1 MENGDRDEG
10 LLSYFHVVWKHKWLV
25 AIFCGLVLACTMV
38 ITKRQQKIYEA
49 VAHMVIDPHAPQYL
63 PGRPGSEV
71 ISLGTGN
78 YWNTREYFET
88 QYRILRSRMV
98 AAMVVERMGLDRDLD
113 FLGINKI
120 DEPERRARVL
130 ERIDPAIVL
139 QGKVKIEPVDS
150 SHIVLIRVK
159 DHDPARAAKIADTLV
174 EAYAEAN
181 LDRKISG
188 ARDAVIWLTRQ
199 AKLLE
204 DEVASSEQEILEF
217 KKSRGIITAS
227 LADKQNL
234 VGQNLQEASR
244 ELREAHGETVRV
256 GSVLNQVK
264 SLSLDEAQSI
274 MAGALDNGL
283 IQRLKE
289 QMVGLENERTEL
301 LKRYL
306 EGHPDV
312 KAVDR
317 KIKRVKKTLRREV
330 KGVRALL
337 EKNLAA
343 AQQTERSLQRQL
355 DGIKG
360 EAQQLAEY
368 ERAYRQLEA
377 RVATKKELHAQMLA
391 RLKEAELQAE
401 AKANNV
407 RMLDPAVVPTIP
419 VAPRLVLNMAVAL
432 MLSLFGGVG
441 LAFLVDRLDASV
453 KSQEQLEQEMGIT
466 ALGMI
471 PSLANLKKLKGR
483 SDAPLNPDRY
493 VLDHPRSTAAECARA
508 VRTNIM
514 FMAPENEMRTLLI
527 TSAGPRE
534 GKTSSSVNLAATMAL
549 SGSKILLVD
558 SDLRRPRVHKIF
570 DMSHEN
576 GLTNLVMDPTL
587 PVEDVAEETGVENF
601 HVLTSGTIPPNPAE
615 LLHTQAFRRTLDR
628 LLEKYDRV
636 IFDSPPVAAVTDA
649 QILAN
654 QCDGAILVVR
664 AGETS
669 REMVKK
675 AHRLLKDVGANVL
688 GALLNGLD
696 VNRRGYGQKRYGYYR
711 YYGTYVSDEPGT
723 EEGTQAGA

>member
-1 MENGDRDEG
+1 MESGDRDEG

-25 AIFCGLVLACTMV
+25 ALFCGLVLVCTAV
-38 ITKRQQKIYEA
+38 ITKRQVKVYEA

-98 AAMVVERMGLDRDLD
+98 AAMVVERLGLDRDLD
-113 FLGINKI
+113 FLGINRI
-120 DEPERRARVL
+120 EDPERKARVL
-130 ERIDPAIVL
+130 ERIDPAAIL
-139 QGKVKIEPVDS
+139 QAKVKIEPVDN
-150 SHIVLIRVK
+150 SHIVLIRAR
-159 DHDPARAAKIADTLV
+159 DHDPERGARIADTLV
-174 EAYAEAN
+174 QAYAEAN

-188 ARDAVIWLTRQ
+188 ARDAVLWLSRQ
-199 AKLLE
+199 ADVLE
-204 DEVASSEQEILEF
+204 EEVASSEKEILEF
-217 KKSRGIITAS
+217 KKARNIITAS

-234 VGQNLQEASR
+234 VSQNLQEAGR
-244 ELREAHGETVRV
+244 QLREAHGETVRV
-256 GSVLNQVK
+256 AAVLAQVK
-264 SLSLDEAQSI
+264 SLSLDEAQSV
-274 MAGALDNGL
+274 MEDALDNGL

-289 QMVGLENERTEL
+289 QLVSLENDRTEL

-317 KIKRVKKTLRREV
+317 KIKRVEKALHREV
-330 KGVRALL
+330 KGVKALL
-337 EKNLAA
+337 EKRYAA
-343 AQQTERSLQRQL
+343 ALQTERQLQRQL
-355 DGIKG
+355 DVIRD

-368 ERAYRQLEA
+368 ERTYRRLESK
-377 RVATKKELHAQMLA
+377 VSTKKELHAQMLQ
-391 RLKEAELQAE
+391 RLKEAQLQAE

-407 RMLDPAVVPTIP
+407 RMLDAAVVPSIP

-432 MLSLFGGVG
+432 LLSLFGGVG

-453 KSQEQLEQEMGIT
+453 KSQEQLEQELGIT

-471 PSLANLKKLKGR
+471 PSLANLKKIKGR
-483 SDAPLNPDRY
+483 SDGPLNPDRY

-514 FMAPENEMRTLLI
+514 FMAPESELRTLLI

-570 DMSHEN
+570 DMSHER
-576 GLTNLVMDPTL
+576 GLTNLVMDPKL
-587 PVEDVAEETGVENF
+587 PVEEVAQETGVENF
-601 HVLTSGTIPPNPAE
+601 HVLCSGTIPPNPAE
-615 LLHTQAFRRTLDR
+615 LLHTQAFKRTLNR
-628 LLEKYDRV
+628 LLEHYDRV

-664 AGETS
+664 AGETN

-711 YYGTYVSDEPGT
+711 YYGTYVSDEPT
-723 EEGTQAGA
+723 EEGTGA